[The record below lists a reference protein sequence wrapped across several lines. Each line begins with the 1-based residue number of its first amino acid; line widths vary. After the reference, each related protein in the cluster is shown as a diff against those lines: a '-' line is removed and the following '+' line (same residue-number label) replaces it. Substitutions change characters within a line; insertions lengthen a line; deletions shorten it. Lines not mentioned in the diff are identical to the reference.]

1 MMTLYTAVGRY
12 KITGKGLPLVTA
24 GGRECALTPHELIL
38 WSSLAFRI
46 LTYDKLKADFYKK
59 EKELHILGELDFD
72 HYLNRLI
79 MRRLIA
85 SGRDCT
91 GADALYDLLG
101 RLYLQSLQT
110 GFPVKILTF
119 IKLCMRGDIPVRQ
132 AASIFHSQKLEPME
146 KQLISLLNSQLLS
159 TAELIQCAQKDI
171 RHLKNKGQLMECLYQ
186 DDATDCGSLIT
197 DSRFSELSIPV
208 LTAITNLYFKQQ
220 VVFDIL

>member
-46 LTYDKLKADFYKK
+46 LTYDELKADFYKK
-59 EKELHILGELDFD
+59 EQELHILGELDFD

-91 GADALYDLLG
+91 GADALYDLLSP
-101 RLYLQSLQT
+101 LYLQSSHVS
-110 GFPVKILTF
+110 FPAKVF
-119 IKLCMRGDIPVRQ
+119 IFVKLCLHHGTSARQ
-132 AASIFHSQKLEPME
+132 AASIFHSERLEPKE
-146 KQLISLLNSQLLS
+146 KQLVTLLNGQMLS
-159 TAELIQCAQKDI
+159 TAELIHCAQKDI
-171 RHLKNKGQLMECLYQ
+171 RCLKSKKELMKCLEQ
-186 DDATDCGSLIT
+186 NDTTDCDSLII
-197 DSRFSELSIPV
+197 DSRFSEISIPV
-208 LTAITNLYFKQQ
+208 LAAITDLYFNQQ
-220 VVFDIL
+220 VVLNIF

>member
-12 KITGKGLPLVTA
+12 KMTGKGLPLVTA
-24 GGRECALTPHELIL
+24 GGRDYALTPHELIL

-46 LTYDKLKADFYKK
+46 LTYDELKRAFYKK
-59 EKELHILGELDFD
+59 EQELHIMGELDFD

-91 GADALYDLLG
+91 GVDALYDLLG
-101 RLYLQSLQT
+101 RLYLQSSHT
-110 GFPVKILTF
+110 GFPAKVLAF
-119 IKLCMRGDIPVRQ
+119 LKLCLCHGISVRQ
-132 AASIFHSQKLEPME
+132 AASVFRSEKLEPME
-146 KQLISLLNSQLLS
+146 KQLISLLNRQMLS

-171 RHLKNKGQLMECLYQ
+171 KQLKNNDELMECLYQ
-186 DDATDCGSLIT
+186 DDDTDYESLIIE
-197 DSRFSELSIPV
+197 SRFSETSIPV

>member
-12 KITGKGLPLVTA
+12 KMTGKGLPLVTA

-46 LTYDKLKADFYKK
+46 LTYDELKTAFYKK
-59 EKELHILGELDFD
+59 EQELHIMGELDFD

-91 GADALYDLLG
+91 GVDALYDLLG
-101 RLYLQSLQT
+101 RLYLQSSHT
-110 GFPVKILTF
+110 GFSAKVLTF
-119 IKLCMRGDIPVRQ
+119 IKLCLRHGISMRQ
-132 AASIFHSQKLEPME
+132 AASVFNSEKLEPME
-146 KQLISLLNSQLLS
+146 KQLISLLNRQMLS

-171 RHLKNKGQLMECLYQ
+171 KQLKNNNELMEYLFV
-186 DDATDCGSLIT
+186 
-197 DSRFSELSIPV
+197 SRRM
-208 LTAITNLYFKQQ
+208 TKN
-220 VVFDIL
+220 

>member
-46 LTYDKLKADFYKK
+46 LTYDELKADFYKK
-59 EKELHILGELDFD
+59 EKELHIFGELDFD

-91 GADALYDLLG
+91 GADALYDLLSP
-101 RLYLQSLQT
+101 LYLQSSHVS
-110 GFPVKILTF
+110 FPAKVFTF
-119 IKLCMRGDIPVRQ
+119 VKLCLHHGTSARQ
-132 AASIFHSQKLEPME
+132 AASIFHSERLEPME
-146 KQLISLLNSQLLS
+146 KQLVSLLNGQMLS
-159 TAELIQCAQKDI
+159 TAELIQCARKDI
-171 RHLKNKGQLMECLYQ
+171 KQLKNKNELMECLYQ
-186 DDATDCGSLIT
+186 DDNTDCDSLIIE
-197 DSRFSELSIPV
+197 SRFTELSIPV
-208 LTAITNLYFKQQ
+208 LTAVTNLYFKQQ